1 MQAIGYVRVSTV
13 QQATEGVS
21 VEAQWQR
28 IAAWCEAH
36 GYALAAIYID
46 NGLGGRR
53 LDNRPGLA
61 AALSQAVEIKATVVT
76 YSLSRIARSTIDAIS
91 ISERLRKAGSDLV
104 SLSEHIDTSTAAGN
118 MVFRMLAVL
127 AEFERDLISERTA
140 GAMRHKR
147 ARGEY
152 TGGAAPYGW
161 RVARDGRTLE
171 PHARE
176 RVAIRAARRLRAHGV
191 SYRGIGRQLTAAGH
205 RPRSGGHWHA
215 KTVGDLL
222 RAGNRL
228 QHATG

>member
-21 VEAQWQR
+21 VEAQWER

-36 GYALAAIYID
+36 GYVLAVIYVD

-53 LDNRPGLA
+53 LDNRPGLK
-61 AALSQAVEIKATVVT
+61 AALSQAVETQATLVT
-76 YSLSRIARSTIDAIS
+76 YSLSRIARSTIDAIATS
-91 ISERLRKAGSDLV
+91 DRLRKAGADLV
-104 SLSEHIDTSTAAGN
+104 SLSEHIDTATAAGK

-152 TGGAAPYGW
+152 TGAQ
-161 RVARDGRTLE
+161 
-171 PHARE
+171 
-176 RVAIRAARRLRAHGV
+176 RR
-191 SYRGIGRQLTAAGH
+191 
-205 RPRSGGHWHA
+205 
-215 KTVGDLL
+215 TVGAL
-222 RAGNRL
+222 RMTAEHWSRTSVSGSPFVPHLVSGPTERRTASL
-228 QHATG
+228 ASD